1 MLRYA
6 ITDRMQ
12 LGANETTRR
21 TALLACVA
29 RWAGLGVDCIQLRE
43 KDLPAA
49 ELLSLTRDVRAIL
62 RAHSSPTKLLLNA
75 PPHLVLEPAAPSDN
89 LIDGLIDG
97 LHLTAGHTIPPT
109 EARQLLAASPAFARR
124 SPLLSISCHT
134 PEEVQ
139 RAALGG
145 VDLILFGPIFGK
157 SIPIPGSPLPDTPES
172 AYRIVTPPIGLD
184 ALRSACTFAGQTPV
198 LALGGIT
205 PANTVLCL
213 QAGAAG
219 IAGIRHFQQPDAMA
233 AAAPRPAPKP

>member
-6 ITDRMQ
+6 ITDRTQ
-12 LGANETTRR
+12 LGAQEAVRR
-21 TALLACVA
+21 AFLLACVA
-29 RWAGLGVDCIQLRE
+29 RWATLGIDFIQLRE

-75 PPHLVLEPAAPSDN
+75 PPHLSLEAAAPSE
-89 LIDGLIDG
+89 GLIDG
-97 LHLTAGHTIPPT
+97 LHLTASHTIPPT
-109 EARQLLAASPAFARR
+109 EARQLLAQSPAFARR

-139 RAALGG
+139 IAALSG

-157 SIPIPGSPLPDTPES
+157 SIRIPVSPIPYSPAS
-172 AYRIVTPPIGLD
+172 AYRTVTPPIGLD
-184 ALRSACTFAGQTPV
+184 ALRSACTLAGQTPV
-198 LALGGIT
+198 LALGGVT

-219 IAGIRHFQQPDAMA
+219 IAGIRLFQQPEP
-233 AAAPRPAPKP
+233 AAAP

>member
-6 ITDRMQ
+6 ITDRTQ
-12 LGANETTRR
+12 LGAQEAVRR
-21 TALLACVA
+21 AFLLACVA
-29 RWAGLGVDCIQLRE
+29 RWATLGIDFIQLRE

-75 PPHLVLEPAAPSDN
+75 QPRLALEAAAS
-89 LIDGLIDG
+89 IEYLIDG
-97 LHLTAGHTIPPT
+97 LHLSANHTIPVS
-109 EARQLLAASPAFARR
+109 EARQLLAASPTFARR
-124 SPLLSISCHT
+124 SSLLSISCHT

-139 RAALGG
+139 AAARDG

-157 SIPIPGSPLPDTPES
+157 SIRIPDSPAPDNPES
-172 AYRIVTPPIGLD
+172 TYRTVTPPTGLD
-184 ALRSACTFAGQTPV
+184 PLRSACILAGQTPV

-205 PANTVLCL
+205 PANTALCL

-219 IAGIRHFQQPDAMA
+219 IAGIRLFQQPDATVA
-233 AAAPRPAPKP
+233 AVPQPAPNP

>member
-6 ITDRMQ
+6 ITDRTQ
-12 LGANETTRR
+12 LGAQEAVRR
-21 TALLACVA
+21 SFLLACIA
-29 RWAGLGVDCIQLRE
+29 RWATLGVEFIQLRE

-49 ELLSLTRDVRAIL
+49 ELLSLTHDVRAIL

-75 PPHLVLEPAAPSDN
+75 PPHLVLEAAAS
-89 LIDGLIDG
+89 IEGLIDG
-97 LHLTAGHTIPPT
+97 LHLTASHTIPVT
-109 EARQLLAASPAFARR
+109 EARQLLAASPAFAQR

-139 RAALGG
+139 TAALSG

-157 SIPIPGSPLPDTPES
+157 SIRIPGSPLPDTPES
-172 AYRIVTPPIGLD
+172 AYRIVTPPIGLG
-184 ALRSACTFAGQTPV
+184 ALRSACTLAGQTPV

-205 PANTVLCL
+205 LANTALCL

-219 IAGIRHFQQPDAMA
+219 IAGIRLFQQPDATV
-233 AAAPRPAPKP
+233 AAAPQPAPKT